1 MTDALGGTGMIEL
14 DFDRKFPANEVQTAA
29 ETKDGRQLGEA
40 RGRRCVRKSE
50 HLVFHG
56 RRQ

>member
-1 MTDALGGTGMIEL
+1 MIKL

-56 RRQ
+56 CRQ